1 MHEFKQTT
9 ILQHPIEQVYA
20 FFSNAENLEK
30 ITPPLLGF
38 QIITPTPIEIQKGCL
53 IDYKLKIHGFPL
65 RWRTLISHWEPP
77 YRFVDQQLKGPY
89 RQWIHEHTFEA
100 IEEGAATRMTD
111 HVQYSMFVGWLLHRW
126 VRKDIE
132 TIFNYRIQVI
142 KELFPG
148 DKTASPAERNQTIH
162 TTSL

>member
-1 MHEFKQTT
+1 MYEFKQTT
-9 ILQHPIEQVYA
+9 ILQHPIEEVYA

-38 QIITPTPIEIQKGCL
+38 QIITPTPIEIREGCL

-89 RQWIHEHTFEA
+89 RQWIHEHTFET
-100 IEEGAATRMTD
+100 IENGAATRMTD
-111 HVQYSMFVGWLLHRW
+111 YVKYSIFAGWLVHRW

-132 TIFNYRIQVI
+132 TIFNYRTQVI
-142 KELFPG
+142 NELFPSEES
-148 DKTASPAERNQTIH
+148 ASPGESTQTIN
-162 TTSL
+162 TTTL